1 MDTGTSMI
9 IVGVISAVV
18 GGLGAKLMEV
28 KNTNKRTK
36 IDQVEFLQ
44 VQNMGL
50 DADLEEI
57 REKNYELMKQNLELE
72 AQIDKLQLQLKEN

>member
-28 KNTNKRTK
+28 KNTNKLTK

-44 VQNMGL
+44 LQNMGL